1 MVDREIIERFV
12 NEMRRRYA
20 EQIAAVSLPNG
31 TREYVEALLERG
43 DPETIEFLLKL
54 SYLMGLHTGFAAA
67 NAGARSPDPEPGR
80 GPLQA

>member
-31 TREYVEALLERG
+31 TREYV
-43 DPETIEFLLKL
+43 
-54 SYLMGLHTGFAAA
+54 
-67 NAGARSPDPEPGR
+67 
-80 GPLQA
+80 